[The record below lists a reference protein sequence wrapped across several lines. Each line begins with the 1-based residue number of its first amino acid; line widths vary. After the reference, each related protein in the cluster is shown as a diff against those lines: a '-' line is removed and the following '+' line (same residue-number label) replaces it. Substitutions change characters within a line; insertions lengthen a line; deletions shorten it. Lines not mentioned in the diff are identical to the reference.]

1 MSHLSKSFIKK
12 YVAEYGFLFI
22 TPSLG
27 LFRNYIKYKQ
37 ISLLLYLRS
46 PVLTLIIYK
55 LLLFHNKLKKNN
67 YIYLSLILERWI
79 MLILKSILSI
89 YNKDYIRK
97 KEKYIV
103 KYSID
108 YNN

>member
-1 MSHLSKSFIKK
+1 MTHLSKSFIKNN
-12 YVAEYGFLFI
+12 VAKYGFLFI

-37 ISLLLYLRS
+37 FSIFLYLKS
-46 PVLTLIIYK
+46 PILTLIIYK
-55 LLLFHNKLKKNN
+55 LLIFHNKLKKNN

-79 MLILKSILSI
+79 MLIFKSILSI

-97 KEKYIV
+97 KDKYIV

>member
-1 MSHLSKSFIKK
+1 MLNISKNFLNNYITK
-12 YVAEYGFLFI
+12 YGFLFI

-27 LFRNYIKYKQ
+27 LLRNYIKYKQ
-37 ISLLLYLRS
+37 LSLLLYLRS

-55 LLLFHNKLKKNN
+55 LLIFYNKLKKNN

-79 MLILKSILSI
+79 MLIFKSILSI
-89 YNKDYIRK
+89 YNRDYIHK

-103 KYSID
+103 KYSLD
-108 YNN
+108 YT